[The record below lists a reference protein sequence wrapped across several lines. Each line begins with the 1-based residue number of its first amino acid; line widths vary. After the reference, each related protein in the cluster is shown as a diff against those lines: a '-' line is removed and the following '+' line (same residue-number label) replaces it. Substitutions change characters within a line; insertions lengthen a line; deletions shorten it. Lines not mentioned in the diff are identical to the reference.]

1 MGKPGKIGGISCDF
15 FLTELERDAIIS
27 NCVGLRIGGISLIGR
42 EKKPA
47 YVAGIKQT
55 RKAILN
61 QSAVQVL
68 LADNADPALTEPL
81 SQLCQQR
88 QIPVR
93 WVSTMQVLG
102 RALGLAVGAAAAAE
116 LRD

>member
-1 MGKPGKIGGISCDF
+1 M
-15 FLTELERDAIIS
+15 
-27 NCVGLRIGGISLIGR
+27 IGR

-81 SQLCQQR
+81 SQLCHKDY
-88 QIPVR
+88 
-93 WVSTMQVLG
+93 WS
-102 RALGLAVGAAAAAE
+102 
-116 LRD
+116 

>member
-1 MGKPGKIGGISCDF
+1 
-15 FLTELERDAIIS
+15 
-27 NCVGLRIGGISLIGR
+27 LIGR